1 MIRSLWVWF
10 NALLATLTIAGAVVI
25 ASLLRIDTRLYDWAP
40 RGWSIWILWAG
51 GVRVVIEGVENVHM
65 NEPQVFASNHQSW
78 FDVFALSAVIPK
90 RYRFVAKKELERIPI
105 FGRAWKAAGHISID
119 RGDRGSAIRSLE
131 LGGELI
137 RKDNS
142 SVVIFPEG
150 TRSWDGAL
158 LPFKKGAFML
168 ALHTGVEIVPIGI
181 FGSRDVLPKGGW
193 RVRSGTIIV
202 RFGTPIAPANYTD
215 DRDSLIAAVRSE
227 VQELMAA
234 PDARVELRA

>member
-1 MIRSLWVWF
+1 MIRSIWVWF
-10 NALLATLTIAGAVVI
+10 NALFATLTIAGSVVI
-25 ASLLRIDTRLYDWAP
+25 ASMLRIDTKLYDWAP
-40 RGWSIWILWAG
+40 RGWSIWILWAA
-51 GVRVVIEGVENVHM
+51 GVRVVVEGVENVHM

-137 RKDNS
+137 RRDNS

-168 ALHTGVEIVPIGI
+168 ALHTGVDIVPVGI
-181 FGSRDVLPKGGW
+181 FGSRSILPKGGW
-193 RVRSGTIIV
+193 RLRSGTIIV
-202 RFGTPIAPANYTD
+202 HFGKPIVPANYVN
-215 DRDSLIAAVRSE
+215 DRESLIADVRAE

-234 PDARVELRA
+234 PEQQQTIGA